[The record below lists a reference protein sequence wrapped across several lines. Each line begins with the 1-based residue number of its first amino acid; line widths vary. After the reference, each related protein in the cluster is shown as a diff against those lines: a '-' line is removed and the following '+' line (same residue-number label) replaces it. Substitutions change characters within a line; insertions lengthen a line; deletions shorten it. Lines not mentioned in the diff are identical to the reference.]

1 MSNEPNT
8 RLTGMKQDIQDTR
21 TKFTQSLPALLGW
34 TDEKLQNI
42 NSQLANSKHDLTKNM
57 EDIVNDMFFVRP
69 CLLLS
74 NWLLMF
80 WNFSS
85 VQPRRAGK
93 DWVNSVLYP
102 EYLASFHSV

>member
-57 EDIVNDMFFVRP
+57 EDIVND
-69 CLLLS
+69 
-74 NWLLMF
+74 
-80 WNFSS
+80 
-85 VQPRRAGK
+85 
-93 DWVNSVLYP
+93 Y
-102 EYLASFHSV
+102 